1 MLKRLFGEIEFES
14 ILYWQVNIWKPN
26 FFNTS
31 LSVPKVLIEHG
42 VNVRESA
49 NSNST
54 KIGSIKANTEVELLE
69 TGAEEVING
78 TIDNW
83 YKINTG
89 NGLVGFVYGTFTS
102 LKNPHEFQFD
112 EDRHESSFVIENNK
126 VEDVEVKAKS
136 STEPKSGDNII
147 KKIEL
152 PPNPLFQYVEPINE
166 KEFDCSLVEIEGF
179 KIGDDDV
186 NILYFHSLMNGKPET
201 RMAESGINSPGNEGS
216 LFLIETGD
224 RINSIQKKN
233 NLEGTGMVDQS
244 TNRAIQKYCA
254 NWNRDKTILESKV
267 LGRWKADNNV
277 TYELYNNGTGIL
289 NNKAFIWNIGESH
302 HILKL
307 SYPDRTTSSYNI
319 KCNYSGILS

>member
-89 NGLVGFVYGTFTS
+89 NGLVGFVYGTFTR

-152 PPNPLFQYVEPINE
+152 PPNPLFQYVGPINE

-216 LFLIETGD
+216 LFLIG
-224 RINSIQKKN
+224 
-233 NLEGTGMVDQS
+233 
-244 TNRAIQKYCA
+244 
-254 NWNRDKTILESKV
+254 
-267 LGRWKADNNV
+267 
-277 TYELYNNGTGIL
+277 
-289 NNKAFIWNIGESH
+289 
-302 HILKL
+302 
-307 SYPDRTTSSYNI
+307 
-319 KCNYSGILS
+319 NYSGLSYESTKICII

>member
-1 MLKRLFGEIEFES
+1 
-14 ILYWQVNIWKPN
+14 
-26 FFNTS
+26 
-31 LSVPKVLIEHG
+31 
-42 VNVRESA
+42 
-49 NSNST
+49 
-54 KIGSIKANTEVELLE
+54 
-69 TGAEEVING
+69 
-78 TIDNW
+78 
-83 YKINTG
+83 
-89 NGLVGFVYGTFTS
+89 
-102 LKNPHEFQFD
+102 
-112 EDRHESSFVIENNK
+112 
-126 VEDVEVKAKS
+126 
-136 STEPKSGDNII
+136 
-147 KKIEL
+147 
-152 PPNPLFQYVEPINE
+152 
-166 KEFDCSLVEIEGF
+166 
-179 KIGDDDV
+179 
-186 NILYFHSLMNGKPET
+186 MNGKPET